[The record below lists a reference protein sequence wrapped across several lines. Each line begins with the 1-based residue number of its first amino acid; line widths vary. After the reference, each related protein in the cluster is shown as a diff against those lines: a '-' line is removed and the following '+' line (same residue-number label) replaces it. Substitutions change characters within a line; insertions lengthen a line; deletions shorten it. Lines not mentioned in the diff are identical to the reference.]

1 MATNQYLPFGTAGG
15 ANVLTPSAY
24 NGLAARLSGF
34 TAGTAVS
41 AQLNTVWRQSSV
53 ISAMMGEFILDY
65 GGYDA
70 LDDGNVDTL
79 ENSFVR
85 TLQKQPWLFAAV
97 GGTANALTMTLS
109 PVPTSWADLVGT
121 PLRGIITTT
130 NTGACTL
137 NVNGLGAVPIVSSG
151 ANALL
156 KGQLLAGTA
165 VTFVYDGTNAQV
177 STPLAVRFAT
187 DVTVYNTAG
196 SGTYTVPAGVTRIL
210 VEIWGGGGGGG
221 GASNM
226 ANEYCGTGGAGGG
239 YTRKIIDVT
248 PGQTLAYTV
257 GAAGTGGATGGSGTS
272 GGTTS
277 FGGILSATGG
287 SPGVHGKFA
296 VIGNITTGGVGTGG
310 DINLIGGFGTGALP
324 AAPNG
329 TGVGGAGGGTPFG
342 APSGVQSAGPNIA
355 GVWPGGGG
363 GGSGGTGGAAGL
375 AGAAGGIIIQ
385 IIN

>member
-1 MATNQYLPFGTAGG
+1 MAFYTDGVVPWNSLDDNTRAPLASELESGYPCGEADQELFNWTAGWPIG
-15 ANVLTPSAY
+15 NIWNMLLQSGITPDPDKLLD
-24 NGLAARLSGF
+24 LARAVQ
-34 TAGTAVS
+34 AGKVNFAT
-41 AQLNTVWRQSSV
+41 
-53 ISAMMGEFILDY
+53 I
-65 GGYDA
+65 GG
-70 LDDGNVDTL
+70 
-79 ENSFVR
+79 S
-85 TLQKQPWLFAAV
+85 
-97 GGTANALTMTLS
+97 ANALTMALS
-109 PVPTSWADLVGT
+109 PAPTSWNDLIGT
-121 PLRGIITTT
+121 PIRGIVSTT
-130 NTGACTL
+130 NTGAATL
-137 NVNGLGAVPIVSSG
+137 NVNGLGAKPIVASG

-165 VTFVYDGTNAQV
+165 VTFIYDGTNIQV

-210 VEIWGGGGGGG
+210 VEIWGAGGGGG

-248 PGQTLAYTV
+248 PAQTLAYAV
-257 GAAGTGGATGGSGTS
+257 GAAGTGGAAGASGTG

-277 FGGILSATGG
+277 FGGILTATGG
-287 SPGVHGKFA
+287 APGVHGKFA
-296 VIGNITTGGVGTGG
+296 VIGNITIGGVGTGG
-310 DINLIGGFGTGALP
+310 DINLTGGYGTGALP

-329 TGVGGAGGGTPFG
+329 TGVGGSGGGTPFG
-342 APSGVQSAGPNIA
+342 ATSGVQSAGPNIA

-363 GGSGGTGGAAGL
+363 GGSGGTGGAAGG